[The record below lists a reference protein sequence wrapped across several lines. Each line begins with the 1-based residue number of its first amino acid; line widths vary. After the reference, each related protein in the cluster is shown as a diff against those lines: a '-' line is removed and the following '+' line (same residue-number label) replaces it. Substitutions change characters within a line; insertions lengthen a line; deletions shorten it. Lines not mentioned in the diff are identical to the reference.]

1 MQHVKTSRDF
11 AIPATTRHQSRES
24 IDSAERCRSTYK
36 SILPHGSMV
45 RARLVDG
52 LRGNRWYHVTRAD
65 DSTSALARLDAEM
78 AQLRNAG
85 LTEAEMMAMEQH
97 VQRTR
102 EMLYGDASVRPL
114 EELDPED
121 FESDTDEERL
131 EKARA
136 RGDYTPD
143 TLVLEAKA
151 NLRQAAASTEKA
163 RTLYYMARIAGA
175 HATTPAT
182 VRAATGVKPMGRL
195 VAERCSDGMG
205 SIYTTRQQYGRGR

>member
-1 MQHVKTSRDF
+1 MTHVKTRRDF

-24 IDSAERCRSTYK
+24 IDSAERCRTTYK
-36 SILPHGSMV
+36 SILPHGSIV

-102 EMLYGDASVRPL
+102 ELLYGDASVRPL
-114 EELDPED
+114 AELDAED
-121 FESDTDEERL
+121 FESDTEEERG
-131 EKARA
+131 EKARN
-136 RGDYTPD
+136 RGEYTRE
-143 TLVLEAKA
+143 TLLREADA
-151 NLRQAAASTEKA
+151 NRRQAAVSTEKA
-163 RTLYYMARIAGA
+163 RTLYLMAGTDAGD
-175 HATTPAT
+175 PAT
-182 VRAATGVKPMGRL
+182 VRAATGSQPMGRL
-195 VAERCSDGMG
+195 AVRASLNDMG
-205 SIYTTRQQYGRGR
+205 SIYSVEQQRGRGA